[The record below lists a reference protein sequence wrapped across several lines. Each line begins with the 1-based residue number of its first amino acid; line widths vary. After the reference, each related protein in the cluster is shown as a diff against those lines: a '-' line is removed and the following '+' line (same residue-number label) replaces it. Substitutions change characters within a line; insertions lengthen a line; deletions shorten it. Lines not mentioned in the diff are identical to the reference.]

1 MPSHVDTS
9 LFLNLGKMSLQ
20 EFSEY
25 VTNSGVDFDTLTV
38 EQKRN
43 WRETFDRSRQ
53 PSVQRG
59 NYLIHLHRIFLA
71 SVFYL
76 LLMNLCDGVN
86 FIAVILFIQMSLCLK
101 FNKYR
106 KTFNSFVRVR
116 AKIYYA
122 SSILDATDCKLGVSD
137 GEGLEAIYFH

>member
-1 MPSHVDTS
+1 
-9 LFLNLGKMSLQ
+9 MSLQ

-71 SVFYL
+71 SVF
-76 LLMNLCDGVN
+76 
-86 FIAVILFIQMSLCLK
+86 
-101 FNKYR
+101 
-106 KTFNSFVRVR
+106 
-116 AKIYYA
+116 
-122 SSILDATDCKLGVSD
+122 
-137 GEGLEAIYFH
+137 